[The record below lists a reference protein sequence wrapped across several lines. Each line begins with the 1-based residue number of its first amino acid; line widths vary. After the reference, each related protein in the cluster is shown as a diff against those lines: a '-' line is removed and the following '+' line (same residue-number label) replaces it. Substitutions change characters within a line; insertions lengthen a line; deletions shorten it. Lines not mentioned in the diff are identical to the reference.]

1 MNFVFSARLWTG
13 CKCRVRQPLGSSF
26 RLRQSALTATHPP
39 PLVCHA
45 PLIGHAPGCCCLEQ
59 CKIKKL

>member
-39 PLVCHA
+39 PPCVPRPPHRPRPWML
-45 PLIGHAPGCCCLEQ
+45 LLRTMQ
-59 CKIKKL
+59 D

>member
-39 PLVCHA
+39 LCATPPHRPRPWML
-45 PLIGHAPGCCCLEQ
+45 LLRTMQ
-59 CKIKKL
+59 D